1 LAAPL
6 TVPLGN
12 PQVQITTVEV
22 RDVAHN
28 QLVTSIEI
36 LSPVNKR
43 DPARA
48 AYRLKRDRLRVGG
61 VHLLEID
68 LLRRGLRT
76 IAHPRIPDT
85 QYRVTLVRSRADVA
99 EVWPIRLA
107 DRLPAVPVPLLAPD
121 PDVPLELASALSA
134 IYEEAAYELSVDYGQ
149 PPPPF
154 SAEETEWL
162 KTLTT
167 AKGQS

>member
-1 LAAPL
+1 
-6 TVPLGN
+6 
-12 PQVQITTVEV
+12 V

-48 AYRLKRDRLRVGG
+48 AYRQKRDRLRAAG

-76 IAHPRIPDT
+76 ISHPRIPEAP
-85 QYRVTLVRSRADVA
+85 YRVTLVRSRAEVA
-99 EVWPIRLA
+99 EVWPVRLA
-107 DRLPAVPVPLLAPD
+107 DRLPVVPVPLLAPD
-121 PDVPLELASALSA
+121 PDVPLDLASALSA

-149 PPPPF
+149 PPPPPPF
-154 SAEETEWL
+154 STEETEWL
-162 KTLTT
+162 KTVT
-167 AKGQS
+167 AAKV